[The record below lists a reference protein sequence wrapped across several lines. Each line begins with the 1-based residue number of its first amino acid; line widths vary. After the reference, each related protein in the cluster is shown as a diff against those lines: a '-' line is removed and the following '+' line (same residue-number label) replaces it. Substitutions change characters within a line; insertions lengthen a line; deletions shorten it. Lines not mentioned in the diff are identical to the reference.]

1 MVLVLSDKKYNTF
14 KKGGS
19 TMGGY
24 ITDLTIVALLIVGIT
39 ALMGVIT
46 NSFGEKVF
54 GGKRRSE
61 FVDESAKYQTGWKT
75 VGGKKN

>member
-1 MVLVLSDKKYNTF
+1 M
-14 KKGGS
+14 KGVN
-19 TMGGY
+19 TMGAY
-24 ITDLTIVALLIVGIT
+24 ILDLTMVALLIVGIT

-54 GGKRRSE
+54 GGKNRSE

-75 VGGKKN
+75 VGGIKK

>member
-1 MVLVLSDKKYNTF
+1 
-14 KKGGS
+14 
-19 TMGGY
+19 MGAY
-24 ITDLTIVALLIVGIT
+24 ILDLTMVALLIVGIT

-54 GGKRRSE
+54 GGKNRSE

-75 VGGKKN
+75 VGGIKK

>member
-1 MVLVLSDKKYNTF
+1 L
-14 KKGGS
+14 
-19 TMGGY
+19 
-24 ITDLTIVALLIVGIT
+24 DLTIVALLIVGIT

-54 GGKRRSE
+54 GGKNRSE

-75 VGGKKN
+75 VGGNRK